1 MTNDQFSMT
10 NDDLGAHWS
19 FVIGHCMEAVVREVE
34 IVVVGAGPG
43 GLGAALEAAEA
54 GAEVALV
61 DEYPTLGGQFYKQVP
76 DAFRVKRLAAESEQY
91 TEGAELVQKVKASR
105 IEFLPNTLVWSI
117 FRDGTLGLYRDGRT
131 EELRGKRLILAPGA
145 QEVPLA
151 FPGWTLPGV
160 MMGGAAQS
168 LLVTH
173 RVLPARRVV
182 LAGVG
187 PLQIKVACQLLEAG
201 ATVVDILEAS
211 STPPMSME
219 NALKSLGH
227 WGKMREGMKYWLAL
241 KRSGTPYHHRH
252 VPVRALGT
260 EQLEALVVAQ
270 VDDEWRVVPGTER
283 TLEADALCL
292 SYGFVPSVQL
302 TRLLGC
308 RLNYNG
314 RAGGW
319 VTWHDADQQTS
330 FPGVYVAGEVG
341 GIGGAEVALEEG
353 RIAGLAAAR
362 ALGRV
367 TAGGRPKEEREARK
381 RLSRAKEFADVAA
394 GMMQLK
400 PALIDLTTDE
410 TILCRCENVLAKRA
424 IEAIGLEGD
433 CTLRGV
439 KIHTRAGMGPC
450 QGRVCSYLI
459 SRLIAKKMGIP
470 LESVQA
476 DTAQAPVKPV
486 PLRALVAHAE

>member
-1 MTNDQFSMT
+1 M
-10 NDDLGAHWS
+10 
-19 FVIGHCMEAVVREVE
+19 REVE
-34 IVVVGAGPG
+34 IVIVGAGPG
-43 GLGAALEAAEA
+43 GLGAALEATEA
-54 GAEVALV
+54 GAEVILI

-76 DAFRVKRLAAESEQY
+76 DAFRLKRLDAESEQY
-91 TEGAELVQKVKASR
+91 VEGAELIQRVKASR
-105 IEFLPNTLVWSI
+105 TEFLTNTLVWSA

-145 QEVPLA
+145 QEVPVA

-187 PLQIKVACQLLEAG
+187 PLQLKVACQLLEAG

-211 STPPMSME
+211 SAPPVSME
-219 NALKSLGH
+219 NALRSLGH

-241 KRSGTPYHHRH
+241 KKSGTPYHHRH

-260 EQLEALVVAQ
+260 DQLEAVVVAQ
-270 VDDEWRVVPGTER
+270 VDEEWRVVSGTER
-283 TLEADALCL
+283 TLEADGLCL
-292 SYGFVPSVQL
+292 SYGFVPSTQL

-308 RLNYNG
+308 RIDYNE
-314 RAGGW
+314 RTGGW

-330 FPGVYVAGEVG
+330 FAGVYVAGEVG
-341 GIGGAEVALEEG
+341 GIGGADVAIEEG

-367 TAGGRPKEEREARK
+367 AASGRQKEEREARK
-381 RLSRAKEFADVAA
+381 RLSRAREFADVAA

-400 PALIDLTTDE
+400 PALIDLATDE
-410 TILCRCENVLAKRA
+410 TILCRCENVQVRRVM
-424 IEAIGLEGD
+424 EAIGFEGD
-433 CTLRGV
+433 ATLRGV

-450 QGRVCSYLI
+450 QGRICSYLI
-459 SRLIAKKMGIP
+459 SRLIAKKTGVP
-470 LESVQA
+470 LESIQP
-476 DTAQAPVKPV
+476 DTAQAPIKPV
-486 PLRALVAHAE
+486 PLRALVAHVQ